1 MSGLK
6 GLKCILYSGK
16 VKSYLAFWWQ
26 LYFASPHHA
35 YSPHMYTTQISQT
48 WSVKTLTYLIIT
60 WAFSSGPLTGSKSL
74 SLSDFLSLL
83 RLSNAA
89 ISSHFALQVQ
99 QARPRCWLAP
109 FISVTYL
116 FSTAGGSEFC
126 TIGVNIEPW
135 TDDRQVIN
143 PPSVRRRGQIF
154 SQEQKNPKQ
163 KPGSGFQSISV
174 TVLPCG
180 QRTETPR
187 GEVF

>member
-6 GLKCILYSGK
+6 GLKCILSSGK
-16 VKSYLAFWWQ
+16 VKSYLAFGWQ

-35 YSPHMYTTQISQT
+35 YSQHMYTTHISQT
-48 WSVKTLTYLIIT
+48 WNVKTVTYLIIT

-89 ISSHFALQVQ
+89 ISSHLALQVQ

-116 FSTAGGSEFC
+116 FSAAGGSEFC

-135 TDDRQVIN
+135 TDDRRVIN
-143 PPSVRRRGQIF
+143 PPSARSRGQILC
-154 SQEQKNPKQ
+154 QEQKNPKQ
-163 KPGSGFQSISV
+163 KPGSVFQSISL
-174 TVLPCG
+174 TVP
-180 QRTETPR
+180 P
-187 GEVF
+187 